1 MCKIH
6 LKNDKKRIIVLAA
19 ALAVTIIIAVCLAVL
34 SLKSPSDA
42 DNNHVL
48 DVAVITKSSDS
59 SFWKEFIY
67 GIDAAAQ
74 EFNIN
79 YYITAPANEEDSKT
93 QISMIEEA
101 INDGVDVIVL
111 SAISAEDAAVYV
123 NRAQNMGIKVIIA
136 DSGVDTDNINL
147 EVGTDNYTAGI
158 QLGDAVRELDTGVI
172 NVGIVNFDA
181 NTDNGQL
188 REQGFR
194 DAVSADKRI
203 NIIDAINV
211 SSNVTSAKQGTKE
224 MLAEHPEIN
233 VIVTMNEWTTLGV
246 GYAIEDLECAGGV
259 QVYGFDS
266 NRFCIDMLETGY
278 IDGLIVQNPFAMGY
292 LCIENAYNLYQG
304 KTVNDKKIYTDTF
317 LVTRDN
323 LYDTETQKVI
333 FSIK

>member
-34 SLKSPSDA
+34 SLKSPSAA

-79 YYITAPANEEDSKT
+79 YYTTAPANEEDSKT

-158 QLGDAVRELDTGVI
+158 QLGDAVCELDTGVI

-181 NTDNGQL
+181 STDNGQL

>member
-1 MCKIH
+1 MHKIH
-6 LKNDKKRIIVLAA
+6 LENDKKRIIALTV
-19 ALAVTIIIAVCLAVL
+19 ALAVTVVIAVYLVVL
-34 SLKSPSDA
+34 NLKSPA
-42 DNNHVL
+42 DTDENHVL
-48 DVAVITKSSDS
+48 DIAVITKSSDS

-79 YYITAPANEEDSKT
+79 YYTDAPANEEDSET
-93 QISMIEEA
+93 QISMIEKA
-101 INDGVDVIVL
+101 INDDVDVIVL
-111 SAISAEDAAVYV
+111 SAISAEEAATYV

-147 EVGTDNYTAGI
+147 EVGTDNYKAGM
-158 QLGDAVRELDTGVI
+158 QMGDAVREMDTDVI

-181 NTDNGQL
+181 STDNGQL

-194 DAVSADKRI
+194 DAVSVDDRI

-211 SSNVTSAKQGTKE
+211 SSNVTSAKQGTKD
-224 MLAEHPEIN
+224 MLASHPEIN
-233 VIVTMNEWTTLGV
+233 VVVTMNEWTTLGV

-317 LVTRDN
+317 LVTREN

>member
-1 MCKIH
+1 M
-6 LKNDKKRIIVLAA
+6 
-19 ALAVTIIIAVCLAVL
+19 
-34 SLKSPSDA
+34 
-42 DNNHVL
+42 
-48 DVAVITKSSDS
+48 
-59 SFWKEFIY
+59 
-67 GIDAAAQ
+67 
-74 EFNIN
+74 
-79 YYITAPANEEDSKT
+79 
-93 QISMIEEA
+93 
-101 INDGVDVIVL
+101 
-111 SAISAEDAAVYV
+111 
-123 NRAQNMGIKVIIA
+123 
-136 DSGVDTDNINL
+136 
-147 EVGTDNYTAGI
+147 
-158 QLGDAVRELDTGVI
+158 DTGVI

>member
-1 MCKIH
+1 MHKIH
-6 LKNDKKRIIVLAA
+6 LENDKKRIIVLVV
-19 ALAVTIIIAVCLAVL
+19 ALAVTVVIAVCLAVL
-34 SLKSPSDA
+34 SLKSPAATDE
-42 DNNHVL
+42 NHVL

-79 YYITAPANEEDSKT
+79 YYTDAPANEEDSEA
-93 QISMIEEA
+93 QIGMIEKA
-101 INDGVDVIVL
+101 INDDVDVIIL
-111 SAISAEDAAVYV
+111 SAISAEEAATYV

-147 EVGTDNYTAGI
+147 EVGTDNYKAGM
-158 QLGDAVRELDTGVI
+158 QMGDAVREMDTDVI

-181 NTDNGQL
+181 STDNGQL

-194 DAVSADKRI
+194 DAVSVDDRI

-211 SSNVTSAKQGTKE
+211 SSNVTSAKQGTKD
-224 MLAEHPEIN
+224 MLASHPEIN

-292 LCIENAYNLYQG
+292 LCVENAYNLYQG

-323 LYDTETQKVI
+323 LYDTDTQKVI

>member
-1 MCKIH
+1 MHKIH
-6 LKNDKKRIIVLAA
+6 LENDKKRIIALVV
-19 ALAVTIIIAVCLAVL
+19 ALAVTVVIAVWLAVL
-34 SLKSPSDA
+34 SLKSPASTDE
-42 DNNHVL
+42 NHVL
-48 DVAVITKSSDS
+48 DVAVIIKSSDS

-79 YYITAPANEEDSKT
+79 YYTDAPANEEDSAA
-93 QISMIEEA
+93 QISMIEKA
-101 INDGVDVIVL
+101 INDDVDVIIL
-111 SAISAEDAAVYV
+111 SAISAEEAATYV

-147 EVGTDNYTAGI
+147 EVGTDNYKAGM
-158 QLGDAVRELDTGVI
+158 QMGDAVREMDTDVI

-181 NTDNGQL
+181 STDNGQL

-194 DAVSADKRI
+194 DAVSVDDRI

-211 SSNVTSAKQGTKE
+211 SSNVTSAKQGTKD
-224 MLAEHPEIN
+224 MLASHPEIN

-292 LCIENAYNLYQG
+292 LCVENAYNLYQG

>member
-1 MCKIH
+1 MHKIH
-6 LKNDKKRIIVLAA
+6 LENDKKRIIALVV
-19 ALAVTIIIAVCLAVL
+19 ALAVTVVIAVWLAVL
-34 SLKSPSDA
+34 SLKSPASTDE
-42 DNNHVL
+42 NHVL

-79 YYITAPANEEDSKT
+79 YYTDAPANEEDSAA
-93 QISMIEEA
+93 QISMIEKA
-101 INDGVDVIVL
+101 INDDVDVIIL
-111 SAISAEDAAVYV
+111 SAISAEEAATYV

-147 EVGTDNYTAGI
+147 EVGTDNYKAGM
-158 QLGDAVRELDTGVI
+158 QMGDAVREMDTDVI

-181 NTDNGQL
+181 STDNGQL

-194 DAVSADKRI
+194 DAVSVDDRI

-211 SSNVTSAKQGTKE
+211 SSNVTSAKQGTKD
-224 MLAEHPEIN
+224 MLASHPEIN

-278 IDGLIVQNPFAMGY
+278 IDGLVVQNPFAMGY
-292 LCIENAYNLYQG
+292 LCVENAYNLYQG

>member
-1 MCKIH
+1 MHKTH
-6 LKNDKKRIIVLAA
+6 LENDKKRIIALTVALAA
-19 ALAVTIIIAVCLAVL
+19 TVVIAVCLAVL
-34 SLKSPSDA
+34 SLKSPAATDE
-42 DNNHVL
+42 NHVL
-48 DVAVITKSSDS
+48 DIAVITKSSDS

-79 YYITAPANEEDSKT
+79 YYTDAPANEEDSEA
-93 QISMIEEA
+93 QISMIEKA
-101 INDGVDVIVL
+101 INDDVDVIVL
-111 SAISAEDAAVYV
+111 SAISAEEAATYV

-147 EVGTDNYTAGI
+147 EVGTDNYKAGM
-158 QLGDAVRELDTGVI
+158 QMGDAVREMDTDVI
-172 NVGIVNFDA
+172 NVGIVNFDVS
-181 NTDNGQL
+181 TDNGQL

-194 DAVSADKRI
+194 DAVSVDDRI

-211 SSNVTSAKQGTKE
+211 SSNVTSAKQGTKD
-224 MLAEHPEIN
+224 MLASHPEIN
-233 VIVTMNEWTTLGV
+233 VVVTMNEWTTLGV

-292 LCIENAYNLYQG
+292 LCVENAYNLYQG
-304 KTVNDKKIYTDTF
+304 KSVNDKKIYTDTF

>member
-1 MCKIH
+1 MHKIH
-6 LKNDKKRIIVLAA
+6 LENDKKRIIALTV
-19 ALAVTIIIAVCLAVL
+19 ALAVTVVIAVCLAVL
-34 SLKSPSDA
+34 SLKSPAATDE
-42 DNNHVL
+42 NHVL
-48 DVAVITKSSDS
+48 DIAVITKSSDS

-79 YYITAPANEEDSKT
+79 YYTDAPANEEDSAA
-93 QISMIEEA
+93 QISMIEKA
-101 INDGVDVIVL
+101 INDDVDVIVL
-111 SAISAEDAAVYV
+111 SAISAEEAATYV

-147 EVGTDNYTAGI
+147 EVGTDNYKAGV
-158 QLGDAVRELDTGVI
+158 QMGDAVREMDTDVI

-181 NTDNGQL
+181 STNNGQL

-194 DAVSADKRI
+194 DAVSVDGRI

-211 SSNVTSAKQGTKE
+211 SSNVTSAKQGTKD
-224 MLAEHPEIN
+224 MLASHPEIN
-233 VIVTMNEWTTLGV
+233 VVVTMNEWTTLGV

-292 LCIENAYNLYQG
+292 LCVENAYNLYQG
-304 KTVNDKKIYTDTF
+304 KSLNDKKIYTDTF

>member
-1 MCKIH
+1 MHKTH
-6 LKNDKKRIIVLAA
+6 LENDKKRIIALTV
-19 ALAVTIIIAVCLAVL
+19 ALAVTVVIAVCLAVL
-34 SLKSPSDA
+34 SLKSPAATDE
-42 DNNHVL
+42 NHVL
-48 DVAVITKSSDS
+48 DIAVITKSSDS

-79 YYITAPANEEDSKT
+79 YYTDAPANEEDSAT
-93 QISMIEEA
+93 QISMIEKA
-101 INDGVDVIVL
+101 INDDVDVIVL
-111 SAISAEDAAVYV
+111 SAISAEEAATYV

-147 EVGTDNYTAGI
+147 EVGTDNYKAGM
-158 QLGDAVRELDTGVI
+158 QMGDAVREMDTDVI

-181 NTDNGQL
+181 STNNGQL

-194 DAVSADKRI
+194 DAVSVDDRI

-211 SSNVTSAKQGTKE
+211 SSNVTSAKQGTKD
-224 MLAEHPEIN
+224 MLASHPEIN
-233 VIVTMNEWTTLGV
+233 VVVTMNEWTTLGV

-292 LCIENAYNLYQG
+292 LCVENAYNLYQG

>member
-1 MCKIH
+1 MHKIH
-6 LKNDKKRIIVLAA
+6 LENDKKRIIALMV
-19 ALAVTIIIAVCLAVL
+19 ALAVTVVIAVCLAVL
-34 SLKSPSDA
+34 SLKSPAATDE
-42 DNNHVL
+42 NHVL
-48 DVAVITKSSDS
+48 DIAVITKSSDS

-79 YYITAPANEEDSKT
+79 YYTDAPANEEDSAA
-93 QISMIEEA
+93 QISMIEKA
-101 INDGVDVIVL
+101 INDDVDVIVL
-111 SAISAEDAAVYV
+111 SAISAEEAATYV

-147 EVGTDNYTAGI
+147 EVGTDNYKAGM
-158 QLGDAVRELDTGVI
+158 QMGDAVREMDTDVI

-181 NTDNGQL
+181 STNNGQL

-194 DAVSADKRI
+194 DAVSVDGRI

-211 SSNVTSAKQGTKE
+211 SSNVTSAKQGTKD
-224 MLAEHPEIN
+224 MLASHPEIN
-233 VIVTMNEWTTLGV
+233 VVVTMNEWTTLGV

-292 LCIENAYNLYQG
+292 LCVENAYNLYQG